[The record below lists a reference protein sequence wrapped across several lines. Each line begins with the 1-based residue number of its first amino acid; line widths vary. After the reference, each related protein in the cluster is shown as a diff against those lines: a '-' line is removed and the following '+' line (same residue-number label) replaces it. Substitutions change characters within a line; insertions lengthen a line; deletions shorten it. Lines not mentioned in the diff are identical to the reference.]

1 MTDKAAPRR
10 SPEPGDRQRDAER
23 TRHVLLEAAVA
34 EFSAHGFS
42 GARVGDIAAR
52 AGVNKQLISY
62 YFGGKQ
68 GLFDAISDRWR
79 RDEQGLAGPDT
90 QLSEVVREYA
100 RQSARSPDLTRLV
113 LRQGIDGT
121 GGSAGEE
128 EALRAR
134 FREVAADF
142 GRRRDAGELAADLD
156 PASVGLALFAMAAAP
171 VGFPHIARALGLD
184 VDAPDF
190 GERYAAQVAR
200 IVSLLA
206 DGERRPPR

>member
-1 MTDKAAPRR
+1 MTDNAPRR
-10 SPEPGDRQRDAER
+10 SPEPADRQRDAER
-23 TRHVLLEAAVA
+23 SRHLLLEAAVA

-79 RDEQGLAGPDT
+79 RDERELTGPDT
-90 QLSEVVREYA
+90 PLSEIAREYA
-100 RQSARSPDLTRLV
+100 LQTARSPDLARLV

-121 GGSAGEE
+121 GATAENE
-128 EALRAR
+128 EAQRTR

-142 GRRRDAGELAADLD
+142 ERRQEAGELAADLD

-200 IVSLLA
+200 IASLLS
-206 DGERRPPR
+206 DQR